1 METSVELA
9 GLAAAA
15 AARLIDLL
23 ATDGW
28 AAVKSSVLSLWR
40 SAHPERVEE
49 ELDDAR
55 GELLQAQQTGDGQ
68 ELQGLLVAEWQARI
82 IRLMATRPDAVD
94 ELRALFGGEPR
105 AAGTPEQQITG
116 SMTLEAH
123 VSGGDAFLAG
133 RDMTVTRGGQ
143 A

>member
-9 GLAAAA
+9 GLASAAA
-15 AARLIDLL
+15 ACLIDLL

-40 SAHPERVEE
+40 SAHPERVEG
-49 ELDDAR
+49 ELTDAR
-55 GELLQAQQTGDGQ
+55 GELLRAREAGGAQ
-68 ELQGLLVAEWQARI
+68 ELEGLLVAEWQARL

-94 ELRALFGGEPR
+94 ELRALFGGEPL
-105 AAGTPEQQITG
+105 AAGTPEQRITG
-116 SMTLEAH
+116 SMTQQAH
-123 VSGGDAFLAG
+123 VFGGDAFQAG

>member
-9 GLAAAA
+9 GLASAA

-28 AAVKSSVLSLWR
+28 GAVKSSVLALWR

-49 ELDDAR
+49 ELADVR
-55 GELLQAQQTGDGQ
+55 SELLQAQQTGGGE

-82 IRLMATRPDAVD
+82 IRLMATRPDAVA
-94 ELRALFGGEPR
+94 ELRALLGGELR
-105 AAGTPEQQITG
+105 AVGTPGPQITG

-123 VSGGDAFLAG
+123 VSDGDAFLAG
-133 RDMTVTRGGQ
+133 RDMNVTRGGQ